1 MYFNSINNEN
11 IESSAL
17 FFKMADYES
26 VYEFHR
32 LLEKGDNCI

>member
-11 IESSAL
+11 IESSVL

-32 LLEKGDNCI
+32 LLGKGDNCI